1 MTRILIVVALAA
13 GLLLGWFLLTG
24 SSRSPAPLQPQAEPA
39 QLSLPLR
46 QAGQAKTYVVLMR
59 ADGGF
64 HFDPPALRLEPGDSV
79 LWFNLG
85 DNHSTTAYHP
95 ANKKAGKVQAELRIP
110 EGAKPWDSGILG
122 INGRGLTFEHTF
134 QIQGTY
140 DYYCFPHEFLGM
152 VGRLV
157 VGQPGGPAEEKPL
170 SAGLSQAAQQKM
182 PSTALVMTGLGNWA
196 AEINRVL
203 FQLFQKDN
211 AGALT
216 QANALLAAYRA
227 GQGQASSLYAALQ
240 RSGAQ
245 GQFAQLLAQYAKLLQ
260 TQGNFE
266 ELGRQ
271 ADQLKA
277 ILTRAGERLA
287 AR

>member
-13 GLLLGWFLLTG
+13 GLLLGWLLLTG
-24 SSRSPAPLQPQAEPA
+24 ASRSPASLQPESQPA
-39 QLSLPLR
+39 QLALPLR
-46 QAGQAKTYVVLMR
+46 QAGQARTYVVLMR

-64 HFDPPALRLEPGDSV
+64 RFDPPALRLEPGDSV

-95 ANKKAGKVQAELRIP
+95 ANRKAGKVRAELRIP
-110 EGAKPWDSGILG
+110 PGAKPWDSGILG
-122 INGRGLTFEHTF
+122 IGDKGLTFERTF

-140 DYYCFPHEFLGM
+140 DYYCLPHEFLGM

-170 SAGLSQAAQQKM
+170 SAGLSKAAQQKM

-196 AEINRVL
+196 AEINQVL
-203 FQLFQKDN
+203 FQVFQQDHP
-211 AGALT
+211 GALK
-216 QANALLAAYRA
+216 QVKALLAAYRA
-227 GQGQASSLYAALQ
+227 GQGQANSLYAVLQ

-245 GQFAQLLAQYAKLLQ
+245 GQFAELLAQYGKLLQ
-260 TQGNFE
+260 IQGSFE
-266 ELGRQ
+266 ELSQQ
-271 ADQLKA
+271 ADQLKT
-277 ILTRAGERLA
+277 ILTQAGERLA
-287 AR
+287 TR

>member
-1 MTRILIVVALAA
+1 MTRLLIVVALVA
-13 GLLLGWFLLTG
+13 GLLLGWLLLTG
-24 SSRSPAPLQPQAEPA
+24 SSRMPAPVQPET
-39 QLSLPLR
+39 QLTLPLR

-64 HFDPPALRLEPGDSV
+64 RFDPAALRLQPGDSV

-95 ANKKAGKVQAELRIP
+95 ANKKAGDVSAELRIP
-110 EGAKPWDSGILG
+110 QGAQPWDSGVLG
-122 INGRGLTFEHTF
+122 IGDKGLTFRHTF
-134 QIQGTY
+134 RTQGTY

-157 VGQPGGPAEEKPL
+157 VDQPGGPAEEKPL
-170 SAGLSQAAQQKM
+170 SAGLSKAAQQKM

-203 FQLFQKDN
+203 FQVFQKDRP
-211 AGALT
+211 GALK
-216 QANALLAAYRA
+216 QVKALLVAYRA
-227 GQGQASSLYAALQ
+227 GQGQANSLYAALQ

-245 GQFAQLLAQYAKLLQ
+245 GRFTELLAQYGKLLQ
-260 TQGNFE
+260 TQGSFE
-266 ELGRQ
+266 ELSQQ

-277 ILTRAGERLA
+277 ILTQVGERLA